1 MTCSSLVVY
10 KLSSHFNLEINPQA
24 LAFCGIASLAVNFS
38 AIKMSSYLSPSHYIL
53 LAGLI
58 LLASSVAT
66 YYNQYLIHHHTAVP
80 KATPS
85 PITMAD
91 TIPADEAEAP
101 DTLDNAEII
110 ENAEPA
116 EDIELTENI
125 EPTDD
130 VEQVEDIEHTEALE
144 AIPDDTENTVNDVAD
159 NTDNI
164 IEEISEADTEAE
176 ESSEEPAEDIAESV
190 EEDIEETI
198 SETSE
203 EKETDV
209 LNNVSEDIADTNDTV
224 EIVNVIAD
232 TDDIAETADVDTDD
246 IIETVTDVADADDT
260 VETANVVA
268 DTAEAVDDTT
278 EITDDVSEADETV
291 ETTEV
296 IETTETIEA
305 IEAIEAIET
314 IEENKTDVRIIPSP
328 EVIAEIASKDNMDDL
343 LDFAYEQ
350 NLAESHDT
358 ALYAYK
364 EALERYSE
372 DSYAPFIAIEMI
384 NICKSIGAYAEAID
398 GYKNA
403 MLLPSVKDNPQMQK
417 EFKNG
422 IIYIECIIEILGD
435 KNMPDTPLGNIPPQI
450 MKEIELIFAIRKTK

>member
-1 MTCSSLVVY
+1 MEFMLITIGIMTCSSLVVY

-58 LLASSVAT
+58 LLASSAAT

-85 PITMAD
+85 PIIMAD

-125 EPTDD
+125 EHTDD

-144 AIPDDTENTVNDVAD
+144 TIPDDTENTVNDVAD

-164 IEEISEADTEAE
+164 IEETSEADTEAE

-198 SETSE
+198 SETPE

-224 EIVNVIAD
+224 EIVNV
-232 TDDIAETADVDTDD
+232 TS
-246 IIETVTDVADADDT
+246 
-260 VETANVVA
+260 

-278 EITDDVSEADETV
+278 EITDDVIDTIEITDDVSAADETV

-305 IEAIEAIET
+305 IET
-314 IEENKTDVRIIPSP
+314 IEENKTYVRIIPSP
-328 EVIAEIASKDNMDDL
+328 EVIAEVASKNNMDDL

-350 NLAESHDT
+350 NLAENHDT

>member
-58 LLASSVAT
+58 LLASSAAT

-85 PITMAD
+85 PIIMAD

-125 EPTDD
+125 EHTDD

-144 AIPDDTENTVNDVAD
+144 TIPDDTENTVNDVAD
-159 NTDNI
+159 NTDNM
-164 IEEISEADTEAE
+164 IEETSEADTEAE
-176 ESSEEPAEDIAESV
+176 ESSEEPAEDIA
-190 EEDIEETI
+190 
-198 SETSE
+198 
-203 EKETDV
+203 
-209 LNNVSEDIADTNDTV
+209 DTNDTV
-224 EIVNVIAD
+224 EIVNV
-232 TDDIAETADVDTDD
+232 TS
-246 IIETVTDVADADDT
+246 
-260 VETANVVA
+260 

-278 EITDDVSEADETV
+278 EITDDVIDTIEITDDVSEADETV

-305 IEAIEAIET
+305 IET
-314 IEENKTDVRIIPSP
+314 IEENKTYVRIIPSP
-328 EVIAEIASKDNMDDL
+328 EVIAEVASKNNMDDL

-350 NLAESHDT
+350 NLAENHDT

>member
-58 LLASSVAT
+58 LLASSAAT

-85 PITMAD
+85 PIIMAD

-116 EDIELTENI
+116 ENIELTENI
-125 EPTDD
+125 EHTDD
-130 VEQVEDIEHTEALE
+130 VEQAEDIEHTEASE
-144 AIPDDTENTVNDVAD
+144 TIPDDTENTVNDVAD

-164 IEEISEADTEAE
+164 IEETSEADTEAE
-176 ESSEEPAEDIAESV
+176 ESIEEPAEDIAESV

-198 SETSE
+198 SETPE

-224 EIVNVIAD
+224 EIVNV
-232 TDDIAETADVDTDD
+232 TS
-246 IIETVTDVADADDT
+246 
-260 VETANVVA
+260 

-278 EITDDVSEADETV
+278 KITDDVIDTIEITDDVSAADETV

-305 IEAIEAIET
+305 IET
-314 IEENKTDVRIIPSP
+314 IEENKTYVRIIPSP
-328 EVIAEIASKDNMDDL
+328 EVIAEVASKNNMDDL

-350 NLAESHDT
+350 NLAENHDT

>member
-58 LLASSVAT
+58 LLASSAAT

-85 PITMAD
+85 PIIMAD

-125 EPTDD
+125 EHTDD
-130 VEQVEDIEHTEALE
+130 VEQAEDIEHTEALE
-144 AIPDDTENTVNDVAD
+144 TIPDDTENTVNDVAD

-164 IEEISEADTEAE
+164 IEETSEADTEAE
-176 ESSEEPAEDIAESV
+176 ESSEEAAEDIAESV

-198 SETSE
+198 SETPE

-224 EIVNVIAD
+224 EIVNV
-232 TDDIAETADVDTDD
+232 TS
-246 IIETVTDVADADDT
+246 
-260 VETANVVA
+260 
-268 DTAEAVDDTT
+268 DTAEAVDDTI
-278 EITDDVSEADETV
+278 EITDDVSAADETV

-305 IEAIEAIET
+305 IET
-314 IEENKTDVRIIPSP
+314 IEENKTYVRIIPSP
-328 EVIAEIASKDNMDDL
+328 EVIAEVASKNNMDDL

-350 NLAESHDT
+350 NLAENHDT

>member
-58 LLASSVAT
+58 LLASSAAT

-85 PITMAD
+85 PIIMAD

-125 EPTDD
+125 EHTDD

-144 AIPDDTENTVNDVAD
+144 TIPDDTENTVNDVAD

-164 IEEISEADTEAE
+164 IEETSEADTEAE

-198 SETSE
+198 SETPE
-203 EKETDV
+203 EKETYV
-209 LNNVSEDIADTNDTV
+209 LNNVSEDIADTNETV
-224 EIVNVIAD
+224 EIVNV
-232 TDDIAETADVDTDD
+232 TS
-246 IIETVTDVADADDT
+246 
-260 VETANVVA
+260 

-278 EITDDVSEADETV
+278 EITDDVIDTIEITDDVSAADETV

-305 IEAIEAIET
+305 IEAIET
-314 IEENKTDVRIIPSP
+314 IEENKTYVRIIPSP
-328 EVIAEIASKDNMDDL
+328 EVIAEVASKNNMDDL

-350 NLAESHDT
+350 NLAENHDT

>member
-58 LLASSVAT
+58 LLASSAAT

-85 PITMAD
+85 PIIMAD

-116 EDIELTENI
+116 EDIEH
-125 EPTDD
+125 TDD

-144 AIPDDTENTVNDVAD
+144 TIPDDTENTVNDVAD

-198 SETSE
+198 SETPE
-203 EKETDV
+203 EKETNV

-224 EIVNVIAD
+224 EIVNV
-232 TDDIAETADVDTDD
+232 TS
-246 IIETVTDVADADDT
+246 
-260 VETANVVA
+260 

-278 EITDDVSEADETV
+278 EITDDVIDTIEITDDVSEADETV

-296 IETTETIEA
+296 IETTE
-305 IEAIEAIET
+305 AIEAIET
-314 IEENKTDVRIIPSP
+314 IEENKTYVRIIPSP
-328 EVIAEIASKDNMDDL
+328 EVIAEVASKNNMDDL

-350 NLAESHDT
+350 NLAENHDT

>member
-58 LLASSVAT
+58 LLASSAAT

-85 PITMAD
+85 PIIMAD

-125 EPTDD
+125 EHTDD
-130 VEQVEDIEHTEALE
+130 VEQVEDIEHAEALE
-144 AIPDDTENTVNDVAD
+144 TIPDDTENTVNDVAD

-164 IEEISEADTEAE
+164 IEETSEADAEAE

-198 SETSE
+198 SETPE

-224 EIVNVIAD
+224 EIVNV
-232 TDDIAETADVDTDD
+232 TS
-246 IIETVTDVADADDT
+246 
-260 VETANVVA
+260 

-278 EITDDVSEADETV
+278 EITDDVIDTIEITDDVSAADETV

-305 IEAIEAIET
+305 IET
-314 IEENKTDVRIIPSP
+314 IEENKTYVRIIPSP
-328 EVIAEIASKDNMDDL
+328 EVIAEVASKNNMDDL

-350 NLAESHDT
+350 NLAENHDT

>member
-58 LLASSVAT
+58 LLASSAAT

-85 PITMAD
+85 PIIMAD

-125 EPTDD
+125 EHTDD

-144 AIPDDTENTVNDVAD
+144 TIPDDTENTVNDVAD

-164 IEEISEADTEAE
+164 IEETSEADTEAE

-198 SETSE
+198 SETPE

-224 EIVNVIAD
+224 EIVNV
-232 TDDIAETADVDTDD
+232 TS
-246 IIETVTDVADADDT
+246 
-260 VETANVVA
+260 

-278 EITDDVSEADETV
+278 EITDDVIDTIEITDDVSEADETV

-305 IEAIEAIET
+305 IET
-314 IEENKTDVRIIPSP
+314 IEENKTYVHIIPSP
-328 EVIAEIASKDNMDDL
+328 EVIAEVASKNNMDDL

-350 NLAESHDT
+350 NLAENHDT

>member
-58 LLASSVAT
+58 LLASSAAT

-85 PITMAD
+85 PIIMAD

-125 EPTDD
+125 EHTDD

-144 AIPDDTENTVNDVAD
+144 TIPDDTENTVNDVAD

-164 IEEISEADTEAE
+164 IEETSEADTEAE

-198 SETSE
+198 SETPE
-203 EKETDV
+203 EKETNV

-224 EIVNVIAD
+224 EIVNV
-232 TDDIAETADVDTDD
+232 TS
-246 IIETVTDVADADDT
+246 
-260 VETANVVA
+260 

-305 IEAIEAIET
+305 IET

-328 EVIAEIASKDNMDDL
+328 EVIAEVASKNNMDDL

-350 NLAESHDT
+350 NLAENHDT

-450 MKEIELIFAIRKTK
+450 MKEIELIFAIRKTKWHI

>member
-58 LLASSVAT
+58 LLASSAAT

-85 PITMAD
+85 PIIMAD

-125 EPTDD
+125 EHTDD

-144 AIPDDTENTVNDVAD
+144 TIPDDTENTVNDVAD

-164 IEEISEADTEAE
+164 IEETSEADTEAE
-176 ESSEEPAEDIAESV
+176 KSSEEPAEDIAESV

-198 SETSE
+198 SETPE
-203 EKETDV
+203 EKETNV

-224 EIVNVIAD
+224 EIVNV
-232 TDDIAETADVDTDD
+232 TS
-246 IIETVTDVADADDT
+246 
-260 VETANVVA
+260 

-305 IEAIEAIET
+305 IET

-328 EVIAEIASKDNMDDL
+328 EVIAEVASKNNMDDL

-350 NLAESHDT
+350 NLAENHDT

>member
-58 LLASSVAT
+58 LLASSAAT

-85 PITMAD
+85 PIIMAD

-125 EPTDD
+125 EHTDD
-130 VEQVEDIEHTEALE
+130 VEQAEDIEHTEALE
-144 AIPDDTENTVNDVAD
+144 TIPDDTENTVNDVAD

-164 IEEISEADTEAE
+164 IEETSEADTEAE

-198 SETSE
+198 SETPE

-224 EIVNVIAD
+224 EIVNV
-232 TDDIAETADVDTDD
+232 TS
-246 IIETVTDVADADDT
+246 
-260 VETANVVA
+260 

-278 EITDDVSEADETV
+278 EITDDVIDTIEITDDVSAADETV

-305 IEAIEAIET
+305 IET
-314 IEENKTDVRIIPSP
+314 IEENKTYVRIIPSP
-328 EVIAEIASKDNMDDL
+328 EVIAEVASKNNMDDL

-350 NLAESHDT
+350 NLAENHDT

>member
-58 LLASSVAT
+58 LLASSAAT

-85 PITMAD
+85 PIIMAD

-110 ENAEPA
+110 ENAEPV

-125 EPTDD
+125 EHTDD

-144 AIPDDTENTVNDVAD
+144 TIPDDTENTVNDVAD

-164 IEEISEADTEAE
+164 IEETSEADTEAE

-198 SETSE
+198 SETPE

-224 EIVNVIAD
+224 EIVNV
-232 TDDIAETADVDTDD
+232 TS
-246 IIETVTDVADADDT
+246 
-260 VETANVVA
+260 

-305 IEAIEAIET
+305 IET

-328 EVIAEIASKDNMDDL
+328 EVIAEVASKNNMDDL

-350 NLAESHDT
+350 NLAENHDT

>member
-58 LLASSVAT
+58 LLASSAAT
-66 YYNQYLIHHHTAVP
+66 YYNQYLTHHHTAVP

-85 PITMAD
+85 PIIMAD

-125 EPTDD
+125 EHTDD

-144 AIPDDTENTVNDVAD
+144 TIPDDTENTVNDVAD

-164 IEEISEADTEAE
+164 IEETSEADTEAE

-198 SETSE
+198 SETPE
-203 EKETDV
+203 EKETNV

-224 EIVNVIAD
+224 EIVNV
-232 TDDIAETADVDTDD
+232 TS
-246 IIETVTDVADADDT
+246 
-260 VETANVVA
+260 

-305 IEAIEAIET
+305 IET

-328 EVIAEIASKDNMDDL
+328 EVIAEVASKNNMDDL

-350 NLAESHDT
+350 NLAENHDT

-435 KNMPDTPLGNIPPQI
+435 KNMPDTPLGNIPTQI

>member
-58 LLASSVAT
+58 LLASSAAT

-85 PITMAD
+85 PIIMAD

-125 EPTDD
+125 EHTDD

-144 AIPDDTENTVNDVAD
+144 TIPDDTENTVNDVAD

-164 IEEISEADTEAE
+164 IEETSEADTEAE

-198 SETSE
+198 SETPE
-203 EKETDV
+203 EKETNV

-224 EIVNVIAD
+224 EIVNV
-232 TDDIAETADVDTDD
+232 TS
-246 IIETVTDVADADDT
+246 
-260 VETANVVA
+260 

-278 EITDDVSEADETV
+278 EITDDVIDTIEITDDVSEADETV

-305 IEAIEAIET
+305 IEAIET
-314 IEENKTDVRIIPSP
+314 IEENKTYVRIIPSP
-328 EVIAEIASKDNMDDL
+328 EVIAEVASKNNMDDL

-350 NLAESHDT
+350 NLAENHDT

>member
-58 LLASSVAT
+58 LLASSAAT

-85 PITMAD
+85 PIIMAD

-125 EPTDD
+125 EHTDD

-144 AIPDDTENTVNDVAD
+144 TIPDDTENTVNDVAD

-164 IEEISEADTEAE
+164 IEETSEADTEAE

-198 SETSE
+198 SETPE

-224 EIVNVIAD
+224 EIVNV
-232 TDDIAETADVDTDD
+232 TS
-246 IIETVTDVADADDT
+246 
-260 VETANVVA
+260 

-305 IEAIEAIET
+305 IEAIET
-314 IEENKTDVRIIPSP
+314 IEENKTYVRIIPSP
-328 EVIAEIASKDNMDDL
+328 EVIAEVASKNNMDDL

-350 NLAESHDT
+350 NLAENHDT

>member
-58 LLASSVAT
+58 LLASSAAT

-85 PITMAD
+85 PIIMAD

-116 EDIELTENI
+116 ENIELTENI
-125 EPTDD
+125 EHTDD
-130 VEQVEDIEHTEALE
+130 VEQVEDIEHTKALE
-144 AIPDDTENTVNDVAD
+144 TIPDDTENTVNDVAD

-164 IEEISEADTEAE
+164 IEETSEADTEAE
-176 ESSEEPAEDIAESV
+176 ESIEEPAEDIAESV

-198 SETSE
+198 SETPE

-224 EIVNVIAD
+224 EIVNV
-232 TDDIAETADVDTDD
+232 TS
-246 IIETVTDVADADDT
+246 
-260 VETANVVA
+260 

-278 EITDDVSEADETV
+278 EITDDVIDTIEITDDVSAADETV

-305 IEAIEAIET
+305 IET
-314 IEENKTDVRIIPSP
+314 IEENKTYVRIIPSP
-328 EVIAEIASKDNMDDL
+328 EVIAEVASKNNMDDL

-350 NLAESHDT
+350 NLAENHDT

>member
-58 LLASSVAT
+58 LLASSAAT

-85 PITMAD
+85 PIIMAD

-125 EPTDD
+125 EHTDD

-144 AIPDDTENTVNDVAD
+144 TIPDDTENTVNDVAD

-164 IEEISEADTEAE
+164 IEETSEADTEAE

-198 SETSE
+198 SETPE

-209 LNNVSEDIADTNDTV
+209 LNNVSEDIDDTNDTV
-224 EIVNVIAD
+224 EIVNV
-232 TDDIAETADVDTDD
+232 TS
-246 IIETVTDVADADDT
+246 
-260 VETANVVA
+260 

-305 IEAIEAIET
+305 IET
-314 IEENKTDVRIIPSP
+314 IEENKTYVRIIPSP
-328 EVIAEIASKDNMDDL
+328 EVIAEVASKNNMDDL

-350 NLAESHDT
+350 NLAENHDT

>member
-58 LLASSVAT
+58 LLASSAAT

-85 PITMAD
+85 PIIMAD

-125 EPTDD
+125 EHTDD

-144 AIPDDTENTVNDVAD
+144 TIPDDTENTVNDVAD

-164 IEEISEADTEAE
+164 IEETSEADTEAE
-176 ESSEEPAEDIAESV
+176 ESNEEPAEDIAESV

-198 SETSE
+198 SETPD

-224 EIVNVIAD
+224 EIVNV
-232 TDDIAETADVDTDD
+232 TS
-246 IIETVTDVADADDT
+246 
-260 VETANVVA
+260 

-278 EITDDVSEADETV
+278 EITDDVIDTIEITDDVSAADETV

-305 IEAIEAIET
+305 IET
-314 IEENKTDVRIIPSP
+314 IEENKTYVRIIPSP
-328 EVIAEIASKDNMDDL
+328 EVIAEVASKNNMDDL

-350 NLAESHDT
+350 NLAENHDT

>member
-58 LLASSVAT
+58 LLASSAAT
-66 YYNQYLIHHHTAVP
+66 YYNQYLIHHHTAIP

-85 PITMAD
+85 PIIMAD

-125 EPTDD
+125 EHTDD

-144 AIPDDTENTVNDVAD
+144 TIPDDTENTVNDVAD
-159 NTDNI
+159 NTDNM
-164 IEEISEADTEAE
+164 IEETSEADTEAE

-198 SETSE
+198 SETPE
-203 EKETDV
+203 EKETNV

-224 EIVNVIAD
+224 EIVNV
-232 TDDIAETADVDTDD
+232 TS
-246 IIETVTDVADADDT
+246 
-260 VETANVVA
+260 

-305 IEAIEAIET
+305 IET

-328 EVIAEIASKDNMDDL
+328 EVIAEVASKNNMDDL

-350 NLAESHDT
+350 NLAENHDT

>member
-1 MTCSSLVVY
+1 MEFMLITIGIMTCSSLVVY

-58 LLASSVAT
+58 LLASSAAT

-85 PITMAD
+85 PIIMAD

-125 EPTDD
+125 EHTDD

-144 AIPDDTENTVNDVAD
+144 TIPDDTENTVNDIAD

-164 IEEISEADTEAE
+164 IEETSEADTEAE

-198 SETSE
+198 SETPE
-203 EKETDV
+203 EKETNV

-224 EIVNVIAD
+224 EIVNV
-232 TDDIAETADVDTDD
+232 TS
-246 IIETVTDVADADDT
+246 
-260 VETANVVA
+260 
-268 DTAEAVDDTT
+268 DTAETVDDTT
-278 EITDDVSEADETV
+278 EITDDVIDTIEITDDVSAADETV

-296 IETTETIEA
+296 IETTET
-305 IEAIEAIET
+305 IEAIET

-328 EVIAEIASKDNMDDL
+328 EVIAEVASKNNMDDL

-350 NLAESHDT
+350 NLAENHDT

>member
-58 LLASSVAT
+58 LLASSAAT

-85 PITMAD
+85 PIIMAD

-125 EPTDD
+125 EHTDD

-144 AIPDDTENTVNDVAD
+144 TIPDDTENTVNDVAD

-164 IEEISEADTEAE
+164 IEETSEADTEAE

-198 SETSE
+198 SETPE

-224 EIVNVIAD
+224 EIVNV
-232 TDDIAETADVDTDD
+232 TS
-246 IIETVTDVADADDT
+246 
-260 VETANVVA
+260 
-268 DTAEAVDDTT
+268 DTAEAVDDIT
-278 EITDDVSEADETV
+278 EITDDVIDTIEITDDVSAADETV
-291 ETTEV
+291 ETTGV

-305 IEAIEAIET
+305 IET
-314 IEENKTDVRIIPSP
+314 IEENKTYVRIIPSP
-328 EVIAEIASKDNMDDL
+328 EVIAEVASKNNMDDL

-350 NLAESHDT
+350 NLAENHDT

-435 KNMPDTPLGNIPPQI
+435 KNMPDTPLRNIPPQI

>member
-58 LLASSVAT
+58 LLASSAAT

-85 PITMAD
+85 PIIMAD

-125 EPTDD
+125 EHTDD

-144 AIPDDTENTVNDVAD
+144 TIPDDTENTVNDVAD

-164 IEEISEADTEAE
+164 IEETSEADAEAE

-190 EEDIEETI
+190 EENIEETI
-198 SETSE
+198 SETPE

-209 LNNVSEDIADTNDTV
+209 LNNVSEDIDDTNDTV
-224 EIVNVIAD
+224 EIVNV
-232 TDDIAETADVDTDD
+232 TS
-246 IIETVTDVADADDT
+246 
-260 VETANVVA
+260 

-291 ETTEV
+291 DTTEV
-296 IETTETIEA
+296 IETTET
-305 IEAIEAIET
+305 IEAIET

-328 EVIAEIASKDNMDDL
+328 EVIAEVASKNNMDDL

-350 NLAESHDT
+350 NLAENHDT

>member
-1 MTCSSLVVY
+1 MEFILITIGIMTCSSLVVY

-58 LLASSVAT
+58 LLASSAAT

-85 PITMAD
+85 PIIMAD

-125 EPTDD
+125 EHTDD

-144 AIPDDTENTVNDVAD
+144 TIPDDTENTVNDVAD

-164 IEEISEADTEAE
+164 IEETSEADTEAE

-198 SETSE
+198 SETPE
-203 EKETDV
+203 EKETNV

-224 EIVNVIAD
+224 EIVNV
-232 TDDIAETADVDTDD
+232 TS
-246 IIETVTDVADADDT
+246 
-260 VETANVVA
+260 

-305 IEAIEAIET
+305 IEAIET
-314 IEENKTDVRIIPSP
+314 IEENKTYVRIIPSP
-328 EVIAEIASKDNMDDL
+328 EVIAEVASKNNMDDL

-350 NLAESHDT
+350 NLAENHDT

>member
-58 LLASSVAT
+58 LLASSAAT

-85 PITMAD
+85 PIIMAD

-125 EPTDD
+125 EHTDD

-144 AIPDDTENTVNDVAD
+144 TIPDDTENTVNDVAD

-164 IEEISEADTEAE
+164 IEETSEADTEAE

-198 SETSE
+198 SETPE

-209 LNNVSEDIADTNDTV
+209 LNNVSEDIDDTNDTV
-224 EIVNVIAD
+224 EIVNV
-232 TDDIAETADVDTDD
+232 TS
-246 IIETVTDVADADDT
+246 
-260 VETANVVA
+260 
-268 DTAEAVDDTT
+268 DTAEAVDDTIEIT
-278 EITDDVSEADETV
+278 DDVIDTIEITDDVSAADETV

-305 IEAIEAIET
+305 IET
-314 IEENKTDVRIIPSP
+314 IEENKTYVRIIPSP
-328 EVIAEIASKDNMDDL
+328 EVIAEVASKNNMDDL

-350 NLAESHDT
+350 NLAENHDT

>member
-58 LLASSVAT
+58 LLASSAAT

-85 PITMAD
+85 PIIMAD

-125 EPTDD
+125 EHTDD

-144 AIPDDTENTVNDVAD
+144 TIPDDTENTVNDVAD

-164 IEEISEADTEAE
+164 IEETSEADTEAE

-198 SETSE
+198 SETPE
-203 EKETDV
+203 EKETNV

-224 EIVNVIAD
+224 EIVNV
-232 TDDIAETADVDTDD
+232 TS
-246 IIETVTDVADADDT
+246 
-260 VETANVVA
+260 

-278 EITDDVSEADETV
+278 EITDDVINTIEITDDVSAADETV

-296 IETTETIEA
+296 IEKTET

-314 IEENKTDVRIIPSP
+314 IEESKTYVRIIPSP
-328 EVIAEIASKDNMDDL
+328 EVIAEVASKNNMDDL

-350 NLAESHDT
+350 NLAENHDT

>member
-58 LLASSVAT
+58 LLASSAAT

-85 PITMAD
+85 PIIMAD

-125 EPTDD
+125 EHTDD

-144 AIPDDTENTVNDVAD
+144 TIPDDTENTVNDVAD

-164 IEEISEADTEAE
+164 IEETSEADTEAE

-198 SETSE
+198 SETPE
-203 EKETDV
+203 EKETNV

-224 EIVNVIAD
+224 EIVNV
-232 TDDIAETADVDTDD
+232 TS
-246 IIETVTDVADADDT
+246 
-260 VETANVVA
+260 

-305 IEAIEAIET
+305 IET

-328 EVIAEIASKDNMDDL
+328 EVIAEVASKNNMDDL

-350 NLAESHDT
+350 NLAENHDT

>member
-58 LLASSVAT
+58 LLASSAAT

-85 PITMAD
+85 PIIMAD

-125 EPTDD
+125 EHTDD

-144 AIPDDTENTVNDVAD
+144 TIPDDTENTVNDVAD

-164 IEEISEADTEAE
+164 IEETSEADTEAE
-176 ESSEEPAEDIAESV
+176 ESSEEAAEDIAESV

-198 SETSE
+198 SETPE

-209 LNNVSEDIADTNDTV
+209 LNNVSEDIADTNETV
-224 EIVNVIAD
+224 EIVNV
-232 TDDIAETADVDTDD
+232 TS
-246 IIETVTDVADADDT
+246 
-260 VETANVVA
+260 

-278 EITDDVSEADETV
+278 EITDDVIDTIEITDDVSAADETI

-305 IEAIEAIET
+305 IET
-314 IEENKTDVRIIPSP
+314 IEENKTDVRIVPSP
-328 EVIAEIASKDNMDDL
+328 EVIAEVASKNNMDDL

-350 NLAESHDT
+350 NLAENHDT

>member
-58 LLASSVAT
+58 LLASSAAT

-85 PITMAD
+85 PIIMAD

-116 EDIELTENI
+116 ENIELTENI
-125 EPTDD
+125 EHTDD
-130 VEQVEDIEHTEALE
+130 VEQAEDIEHTEALE
-144 AIPDDTENTVNDVAD
+144 TIPDDTENTVNDVAD

-164 IEEISEADTEAE
+164 IEETSEADTEAE
-176 ESSEEPAEDIAESV
+176 ESSEEAAEDIAESV

-198 SETSE
+198 SETPE
-203 EKETDV
+203 EKETNV

-224 EIVNVIAD
+224 EIVNV
-232 TDDIAETADVDTDD
+232 TS
-246 IIETVTDVADADDT
+246 
-260 VETANVVA
+260 
-268 DTAEAVDDTT
+268 DTAEAVDDTI
-278 EITDDVSEADETV
+278 EITDDVSAADETV

-305 IEAIEAIET
+305 IET
-314 IEENKTDVRIIPSP
+314 IEENKTYVRIIPSP
-328 EVIAEIASKDNMDDL
+328 EVIAEVASKNNMDDL

-350 NLAESHDT
+350 NLAENHDT

>member
-1 MTCSSLVVY
+1 
-10 KLSSHFNLEINPQA
+10 
-24 LAFCGIASLAVNFS
+24 
-38 AIKMSSYLSPSHYIL
+38 
-53 LAGLI
+53 
-58 LLASSVAT
+58 
-66 YYNQYLIHHHTAVP
+66 
-80 KATPS
+80 
-85 PITMAD
+85 MAD

-125 EPTDD
+125 EHTDD

-144 AIPDDTENTVNDVAD
+144 TIPDDTENTVNDVAD

-164 IEEISEADTEAE
+164 IEETSEADTEAE

-198 SETSE
+198 SETPE

-224 EIVNVIAD
+224 EIVNV
-232 TDDIAETADVDTDD
+232 TS
-246 IIETVTDVADADDT
+246 
-260 VETANVVA
+260 

-305 IEAIEAIET
+305 IET

-328 EVIAEIASKDNMDDL
+328 EVIAEVASKNNMDDL

-350 NLAESHDT
+350 NLAENHDT

>member
-58 LLASSVAT
+58 LLASSAAT

-85 PITMAD
+85 PIIMAD

-125 EPTDD
+125 EHTDD

-144 AIPDDTENTVNDVAD
+144 TIPDDTENTVNDVAD

-164 IEEISEADTEAE
+164 IEETSEADTEAE

-198 SETSE
+198 SETPE

-224 EIVNVIAD
+224 EIVNV
-232 TDDIAETADVDTDD
+232 TS
-246 IIETVTDVADADDT
+246 
-260 VETANVVA
+260 

-278 EITDDVSEADETV
+278 EITDDVIDTIEITDDVSAADETV

-305 IEAIEAIET
+305 IET
-314 IEENKTDVRIIPSP
+314 IEENKTYVRIVPSP
-328 EVIAEIASKDNMDDL
+328 EVIAEVASKNNMDDL

-350 NLAESHDT
+350 NLAENHDT

>member
-58 LLASSVAT
+58 LLASSAAT

-85 PITMAD
+85 PIIMAD

-125 EPTDD
+125 EHTDD

-144 AIPDDTENTVNDVAD
+144 TIPDDTENTVNDVAD

-164 IEEISEADTEAE
+164 IEETSEADTEAE

-190 EEDIEETI
+190 EENIEETI
-198 SETSE
+198 SETPE

-224 EIVNVIAD
+224 EIVNV
-232 TDDIAETADVDTDD
+232 TS
-246 IIETVTDVADADDT
+246 
-260 VETANVVA
+260 

-305 IEAIEAIET
+305 IEAIET
-314 IEENKTDVRIIPSP
+314 IEENKTYVRIIPSP
-328 EVIAEIASKDNMDDL
+328 EVIAEVASKNNMDDL

-350 NLAESHDT
+350 NLAENHDT

>member
-58 LLASSVAT
+58 LLASSAAT

-85 PITMAD
+85 PIIMAD

-125 EPTDD
+125 EHTDD

-144 AIPDDTENTVNDVAD
+144 TIPDDTENTVNDVAD

-164 IEEISEADTEAE
+164 IEETSEADTEAE

-198 SETSE
+198 SETPE
-203 EKETDV
+203 EKETNV

-224 EIVNVIAD
+224 EIVNV
-232 TDDIAETADVDTDD
+232 TS
-246 IIETVTDVADADDT
+246 
-260 VETANVVA
+260 

-305 IEAIEAIET
+305 IET

-328 EVIAEIASKDNMDDL
+328 EVIAEVASKNNMDDL

-350 NLAESHDT
+350 NLAENHDT

-435 KNMPDTPLGNIPPQI
+435 KNMPDTPLGNIPPQT

>member
-58 LLASSVAT
+58 LLASSAAT

-85 PITMAD
+85 PIIMAD

-125 EPTDD
+125 EHTDD

-144 AIPDDTENTVNDVAD
+144 TIPDDTENTVNDVAD

-164 IEEISEADTEAE
+164 IEETSEADAEAE

-198 SETSE
+198 SETPE
-203 EKETDV
+203 EKETNV

-224 EIVNVIAD
+224 EIVNV
-232 TDDIAETADVDTDD
+232 TS
-246 IIETVTDVADADDT
+246 
-260 VETANVVA
+260 

-278 EITDDVSEADETV
+278 EITDDVIDTIEITDDVSAADETV

-305 IEAIEAIET
+305 IET
-314 IEENKTDVRIIPSP
+314 IEENKTYVRIVPSP
-328 EVIAEIASKDNMDDL
+328 EVIAEVASKNNMDDL

-350 NLAESHDT
+350 NLAENHDT

>member
-1 MTCSSLVVY
+1 MEFMLITIGIMTCSSLVVY

-58 LLASSVAT
+58 LLASSAAT

-85 PITMAD
+85 PIIMAD

-125 EPTDD
+125 EHTDD

-144 AIPDDTENTVNDVAD
+144 TIPDDTENTVNDVAD
-159 NTDNI
+159 NTDNM
-164 IEEISEADTEAE
+164 IEETSEADTEAE
-176 ESSEEPAEDIAESV
+176 ESSEEAAEDIAESV

-198 SETSE
+198 SETPE

-224 EIVNVIAD
+224 EIVNV
-232 TDDIAETADVDTDD
+232 TS
-246 IIETVTDVADADDT
+246 
-260 VETANVVA
+260 

-278 EITDDVSEADETV
+278 EITDDVIDTIEITDDVSAADETV

-296 IETTETIEA
+296 IETTET
-305 IEAIEAIET
+305 IEAIET

-328 EVIAEIASKDNMDDL
+328 EVIAEVASKNNMDDL

-350 NLAESHDT
+350 NLAENHDT

>member
-58 LLASSVAT
+58 LLASSAAT

-85 PITMAD
+85 PIIMAD

-125 EPTDD
+125 EHTDD

-144 AIPDDTENTVNDVAD
+144 TIPDDTENTVNDVAD

-164 IEEISEADTEAE
+164 IEETSEADAEAE

-198 SETSE
+198 SETPE
-203 EKETDV
+203 EKETNV

-224 EIVNVIAD
+224 EIVNV
-232 TDDIAETADVDTDD
+232 TS
-246 IIETVTDVADADDT
+246 
-260 VETANVVA
+260 

-278 EITDDVSEADETV
+278 EITDDVIDTIEITDDVSAADETV

-305 IEAIEAIET
+305 IET
-314 IEENKTDVRIIPSP
+314 IEENKTYVHIIPSP
-328 EVIAEIASKDNMDDL
+328 EVIAEVASKNNMDDL

-350 NLAESHDT
+350 NLAENHDT

-364 EALERYSE
+364 EALELYSE

>member
-58 LLASSVAT
+58 LLASSAAT

-85 PITMAD
+85 PIIMAD

-125 EPTDD
+125 EHTDD

-144 AIPDDTENTVNDVAD
+144 TIPDDTENTVNDVAD

-164 IEEISEADTEAE
+164 IEETSEADTEAE

-198 SETSE
+198 SETPE
-203 EKETDV
+203 EKETNV

-224 EIVNVIAD
+224 EIVNV
-232 TDDIAETADVDTDD
+232 TS
-246 IIETVTDVADADDT
+246 
-260 VETANVVA
+260 

-278 EITDDVSEADETV
+278 EITDDVIDTIEITDDVSAADETV

-305 IEAIEAIET
+305 IET
-314 IEENKTDVRIIPSP
+314 IEENKTYVRIVPSQ
-328 EVIAEIASKDNMDDL
+328 EVIAEVASKNNMDDL

-350 NLAESHDT
+350 NLAENHDT

-435 KNMPDTPLGNIPPQI
+435 KNMPDTPLGNIPPQT

>member
-58 LLASSVAT
+58 LLASSAAT

-85 PITMAD
+85 PIIMAD

-125 EPTDD
+125 EHTDD

-144 AIPDDTENTVNDVAD
+144 TIPDDTENTVNDVAD

-164 IEEISEADTEAE
+164 IEETSEADTEAE

-198 SETSE
+198 SETPE
-203 EKETDV
+203 EKETNV

-224 EIVNVIAD
+224 EIVNV
-232 TDDIAETADVDTDD
+232 TS
-246 IIETVTDVADADDT
+246 
-260 VETANVVA
+260 

-278 EITDDVSEADETV
+278 EITDDVIDTIEITDDVSAADETV

-305 IEAIEAIET
+305 IEAIET
-314 IEENKTDVRIIPSP
+314 IEENKTYVHIIPSP
-328 EVIAEIASKDNMDDL
+328 EVIAEVASKNNMDDL

-350 NLAESHDT
+350 NLAENHDT

>member
-58 LLASSVAT
+58 LLASSAAT

-85 PITMAD
+85 PIIMAD

-125 EPTDD
+125 EHTDD

-144 AIPDDTENTVNDVAD
+144 TIPDDTENTVNDVAD

-164 IEEISEADTEAE
+164 IEETSEADTEAE

-198 SETSE
+198 SETPE
-203 EKETDV
+203 GKETNV

-224 EIVNVIAD
+224 EIVNV
-232 TDDIAETADVDTDD
+232 TS
-246 IIETVTDVADADDT
+246 
-260 VETANVVA
+260 
-268 DTAEAVDDTT
+268 DTAEAVDDST
-278 EITDDVSEADETV
+278 EITDDVIDTIEITDDVSAADETV

-305 IEAIEAIET
+305 IEAIET
-314 IEENKTDVRIIPSP
+314 IEENKTYVRIIPSP
-328 EVIAEIASKDNMDDL
+328 EVIAEVASKNNMDDL

-350 NLAESHDT
+350 NLAENHDT

>member
-58 LLASSVAT
+58 LLASSAAT

-85 PITMAD
+85 PIIMAD

-125 EPTDD
+125 EHTDD

-144 AIPDDTENTVNDVAD
+144 TIPDDTENTVNDLAD

-164 IEEISEADTEAE
+164 IEETSEADTEAE

-190 EEDIEETI
+190 EENIEETI
-198 SETSE
+198 SETPE

-224 EIVNVIAD
+224 EIVNV
-232 TDDIAETADVDTDD
+232 TS
-246 IIETVTDVADADDT
+246 
-260 VETANVVA
+260 

-278 EITDDVSEADETV
+278 EITDDVIDTIEITDDVSAADETV

-296 IETTETIEA
+296 IETTET
-305 IEAIEAIET
+305 IEAIET

-328 EVIAEIASKDNMDDL
+328 EVIAEVASKNNMDDL

-350 NLAESHDT
+350 NLAENHDT

>member
-58 LLASSVAT
+58 LLASSAAT

-85 PITMAD
+85 PIIMAD

-125 EPTDD
+125 EHTDD

-144 AIPDDTENTVNDVAD
+144 TIPDDTENTVNDVAD

-164 IEEISEADTEAE
+164 IEETSEADTEAE

-198 SETSE
+198 SETPE

-224 EIVNVIAD
+224 EIVNV
-232 TDDIAETADVDTDD
+232 TS
-246 IIETVTDVADADDT
+246 
-260 VETANVVA
+260 

-278 EITDDVSEADETV
+278 EITDDVIDTIEITDDVSEADETV

-305 IEAIEAIET
+305 IEAIET
-314 IEENKTDVRIIPSP
+314 IEENKTYVRIIPSP
-328 EVIAEIASKDNMDDL
+328 EVIAEVASKNNMDDL

-350 NLAESHDT
+350 NLAENHDT